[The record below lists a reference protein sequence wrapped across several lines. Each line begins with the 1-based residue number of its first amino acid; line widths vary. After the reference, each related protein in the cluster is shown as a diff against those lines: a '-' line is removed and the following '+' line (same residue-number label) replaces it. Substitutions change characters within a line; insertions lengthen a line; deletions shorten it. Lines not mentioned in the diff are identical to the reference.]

1 MGRAQPTGR
10 SPSPPRRT
18 RRTRHSVTPSSRPM
32 AAPLP
37 PFVPLDG
44 RFGAVT
50 TLLPSHHAA
59 RDFVE
64 AAEASPAVL
73 REAINAGR
81 GLLLVRGLAG
91 VVEEPELLVRLTRLF
106 GAAESYRDEGRSAPA
121 YLSDECHQIAVVS
134 NAPPANRDG
143 KRSSSLR
150 VFFRSLKEAA
160 ALVPD
165 KPEPELTPAGTIP
178 TQYPHRRGWHTV
190 RQCSRA
196 AWLGALANDRALPAG
211 RQLPPPAARLLP
223 FLRSAASSARP
234 RS

>member
-1 MGRAQPTGR
+1 
-10 SPSPPRRT
+10 
-18 RRTRHSVTPSSRPM
+18 M
-32 AAPLP
+32 AARLP

-64 AAEASPAVL
+64 AAEASPDAL
-73 REAINAGR
+73 RETINAGR
-81 GLLLVRGLAG
+81 GLLLVRGLAD

-143 KRSSSLR
+143 KR
-150 VFFRSLKEAA
+150 
-160 ALVPD
+160 
-165 KPEPELTPAGTIP
+165 
-178 TQYPHRRGWHTV
+178 
-190 RQCSRA
+190 
-196 AWLGALANDRALPAG
+196 
-211 RQLPPPAARLLP
+211 RQLPSRLLP
-223 FLRSAASSARP
+223 KPQRSRCTSPGQAGARAHARRHHP
-234 RS
+234 NPVPPPTRLAHSKAVQQSCMAGCAC

>member
-1 MGRAQPTGR
+1 
-10 SPSPPRRT
+10 
-18 RRTRHSVTPSSRPM
+18 M

-143 KRSSSLR
+143 KCSSSLR
-150 VFFRSLKEAA
+150 VF
-160 ALVPD
+160 
-165 KPEPELTPAGTIP
+165 
-178 TQYPHRRGWHTV
+178 
-190 RQCSRA
+190 
-196 AWLGALANDRALPAG
+196 LPQPQQPRPSAQTDWDE
-211 RQLPPPAARLLP
+211 RDVAKQTLNISVSDSVVSDLP
-223 FLRSAASSARP
+223 
-234 RS
+234 

>member
-1 MGRAQPTGR
+1 
-10 SPSPPRRT
+10 
-18 RRTRHSVTPSSRPM
+18 M
-32 AAPLP
+32 AARLP

-143 KRSSSLR
+143 KCSSSLR

-190 RQCSRA
+190 SA
-196 AWLGALANDRALPAG
+196 AELHGWVRLLTTGHCLQDDSFRRPPPDFSLFFAARPAPPG
-211 RQLPPPAARLLP
+211 QGREWHSRQLSRPSSLIRGVAARDSI
-223 FLRSAASSARP
+223 R
-234 RS
+234 